1 MRCPGH
7 FSSFTLVSVLCLVAQ
22 SCLTL
27 CDPMHCSLPG
37 YSVHGI
43 FQARTLEWAAISS
56 SRVSSLLR
64 DQTRI
69 FCIASRFFT
78 KCQFFFFSYLN
89 LLDAPNLEFKLLS
102 RIVFIDLFY
111 KYFCLLY
118 ADTIQALFQA
128 TFLLSQQF
136 SQHLGDL
143 RTLAPFQTPFQMQ
156 SIWGQ
161 SLESLLFCSRVFST
175 FFTSKKT
182 QHLHNIPV
190 QCMGCRC
197 FCLNPYHPTLIIPN
211 QNFKS

>member
-78 KCQFFFFSYLN
+78 TVPPRKPPLKAQPVLNPDFTLILSNSIIVTRVKEESEVMIFIITPVSRWVKYAEDVDSIPGFEMSTVVWMFFGVALLWDWNEHWRFPVLCLLLSFPN
-89 LLDAPNLEFKLLS
+89 LLTYWVQHFHS
-102 RIVFIDLFY
+102 I
-111 KYFCLLY
+111 
-118 ADTIQALFQA
+118 
-128 TFLLSQQF
+128 TF
-136 SQHLGDL
+136 
-143 RTLAPFQTPFQMQ
+143 
-156 SIWGQ
+156 
-161 SLESLLFCSRVFST
+161 
-175 FFTSKKT
+175 
-182 QHLHNIPV
+182 
-190 QCMGCRC
+190 
-197 FCLNPYHPTLIIPN
+197 
-211 QNFKS
+211 